1 MFDANGIYYRMDMS
15 NHYRLEKLYF
25 KRFRHLDGLE
35 IDFTERNVTGIFG
48 ANGLGKSTILSV
60 IRCLYQAVYH
70 PRKRGYKV
78 NAPSPI
84 YSMNAPF
91 GHLFFGNQFSNYAGS
106 EIIVE
111 FSNQTTGRYSLQLGR
126 NWSPGTSAKP
136 VCPVYYISMALCV
149 PTGEANNS
157 AASRKQRANQYR
169 HILEKNAY
177 LKTEFNKI
185 FNNAIDIGTIP
196 NPKNTDET
204 ISITKG
210 AQKIIFRD
218 LSAGE
223 QRVLRLLDVL
233 YSAVN
238 NSIVLIDEI
247 ELTLHPMALD
257 RLIGILNHLAKERN
271 LQIIFTS
278 HSLELMS
285 RKDIAICSLYSVGA
299 SIKCTQG
306 YSQEC
311 MDLLQGKS
319 SSKPITILMEDDMSL
334 AIVMTLLQQMKKL
347 NCVSRIKFGGYDTAF
362 KLACALYKVNNLT
375 EKMVFVLDGDVVIT
389 EVDRM
394 KEIKQSGML
403 EHISD
408 EDQCRIAQHFV
419 QYALPDGEESIES
432 YFYNLIVSKEDETD
446 SIVQAAKRITQ
457 YTLDT
462 IPKGID
468 SPKRFLKHYKLQDT
482 ITNLGYDK
490 SSMLSGYLEVVKYV
504 SVTYPTEWDK
514 FTTELR
520 QWIEKYI

>member
-70 PRKRGYKV
+70 PRRRGNKV
-78 NAPSPI
+78 NAPSPV

-111 FSNQTTGRYSLQLGR
+111 FSNQKTGRYSLQIGR

-136 VCPVYYISMALCV
+136 VCPVYYISMASCV
-149 PTGEANNS
+149 PTGEANIFS
-157 AASRKQRANQYR
+157 ANRKQRANQYR
-169 HILEKNAY
+169 HILEKNVE
-177 LKTEFNKI
+177 LKIAFNQI
-185 FNNAIDIGTIP
+185 FNNAIDISSIP
-196 NPKNTDET
+196 NPKNSDET

-285 RKDIAICSLYSVGA
+285 RKDIAICSLYSVGD

-319 SSKPITILMEDDMSL
+319 SSKPITILVEDDMSL
-334 AIVMTLLQQMKKL
+334 AIVMILLQQMNKM
-347 NCVSRIKFGGYDTAF
+347 NCVSRVKFGGYDTAF
-362 KLACALYKVNNLT
+362 KLACALYKVGNLP
-375 EKMVFVLDGDVVIT
+375 EKMVFVLDGDVVT
-389 EVDRM
+389 
-394 KEIKQSGML
+394 KENEKKEKIKKSGMI

-419 QYALPDGEESIES
+419 QYALPEGEESIES
-432 YFYNLIVSKEDETD
+432 YFYNLIVSEEDKTD
-446 SIVQAAKRITQ
+446 SIVQAAKRVTQ
-457 YTLDT
+457 YTSDT
-462 IPKGID
+462 VPKGID
-468 SPKRFLKHYKLQDT
+468 SSKRFLKHYKLQDT
-482 ITNLGYDK
+482 IMNLGYDEV
-490 SSMLSGYLEVVKYV
+490 SMLSGYERVVEHIRIKHHI
-504 SVTYPTEWDK
+504 EWDK
-514 FTTELR
+514 FTKELR
-520 QWIEKYI
+520 QWIECHI

>member
-1 MFDANGIYYRMDMS
+1 MFDANGNYYRMEMS

-35 IDFTERNVTGIFG
+35 IDFTEKNVTGIFG

-70 PRKRGYKV
+70 PRRRGNKV
-78 NAPSPI
+78 NAPSPV

-111 FSNQTTGRYSLQLGR
+111 FSNQKTGRYSLQIGR

-136 VCPVYYISMALCV
+136 VCPVYYISMASCV
-149 PTGEANNS
+149 PTDEANIFS
-157 AASRKQRANQYR
+157 ANRKQRANQYR
-169 HILEKNAY
+169 HILEKNVE
-177 LKTEFNKI
+177 LKIAFNKI
-185 FNNAIDIGTIP
+185 FNNAIDISSIP
-196 NPKNTDET
+196 NPKNSDET

-210 AQKIIFRD
+210 TKKIIFRD

-278 HSLELMS
+278 HSIELMS
-285 RKDIAICSLYSVGA
+285 RKDIAIRSLYSVGS
-299 SIKCTQG
+299 SIQCMQG

-311 MDLLQGKS
+311 MDLLQGK

-334 AIVMTLLQQMKKL
+334 AIVMTLLQQMNKM

-375 EKMVFVLDGDVVIT
+375 EKMVFVLDGDVVTT
-389 EVDRM
+389 EDDRM
-394 KEIKQSGML
+394 KEIKQSGMI
-403 EHISD
+403 EHISN
-408 EDQCRIAQHFV
+408 EDQYRIAQHFV
-419 QYALPDGEESIES
+419 QYALPKGEDSIES
-432 YFYNLIVSKEDETD
+432 YFYNLIVSDEGKTD
-446 SIVQAAKRITQ
+446 PIVQAAKRIIQ
-457 YTLDT
+457 YTSDT
-462 IPKGID
+462 IPKGIN

-482 ITNLGYDK
+482 IINLGYDK
-490 SSMLSGYLEVVKYV
+490 SSMLPGYLEVVKYV
-504 SVTYPTEWDK
+504 SVNHHTEWNK
-514 FTTELR
+514 LTTELR